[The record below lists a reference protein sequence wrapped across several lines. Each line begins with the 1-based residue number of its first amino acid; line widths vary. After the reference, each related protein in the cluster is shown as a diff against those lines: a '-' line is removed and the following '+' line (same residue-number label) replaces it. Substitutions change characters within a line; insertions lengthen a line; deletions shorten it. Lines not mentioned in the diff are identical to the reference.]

1 MKLSIQKTFQLRNFC
16 LAAGLLSI
24 SAAASFAGTS
34 TASDSAQPDSR
45 YGIFNL
51 LDHRSSYGQDAFPE
65 PFLVDD
71 SDLETNE
78 ARLDWQHI
86 EAKGQQRNTV
96 TAEIEKGF
104 GPVTLELEVPWE
116 RDAASG
122 EKTLQGIGNIDVG
135 ARCPFFEYVSG
146 GGAWDTTF
154 GAAMEIGIPVNS
166 AVSKNAEFVPKIFN
180 DFKAGNFTVQSIVGY
195 STLSGGG
202 DDGGLQ
208 ALEYSFV
215 FGYTIPHKQLPLP
228 GVQQLIPIFEISG
241 ERQMNKGDAGQNS
254 LTGNV
259 GFRANLN
266 AIGPFQ
272 PRPGL
277 SFVFP
282 MNDAARQ
289 DSHWGAILSLVFE
302 Y

>member
-1 MKLSIQKTFQLRNFC
+1 MPFLNRLSPFQRISIATAAAFF
-16 LAAGLLSI
+16 LAA
-24 SAAASFAGTS
+24 AAAQAGGQSPPVS
-34 TASDSAQPDSR
+34 TEPDSH
-45 YGIFNL
+45 YGLFNL

-86 EAKGQQRNTV
+86 EAKGQQSNIV

-122 EKTLQGIGNIDVG
+122 EKTLQGIGNIDAG

-146 GGAWDTTF
+146 SGAWDTTF
-154 GAAMEIGIPVNS
+154 GAAMEIGIPTNS
-166 AVSKNAEFVPKIFN
+166 SVSKNAEFVPKIFN

-195 STLSGGG
+195 STLTGTG

-208 ALEYSFV
+208 TLEYGFV

-266 AIGPFQ
+266 AIGPIQ

-289 DSHWGAILSLVFE
+289 DSHWGVILSLVLE